1 MKKFCS
7 KFLIKKIDSLLLFK
21 VKTDIFEIPCGIFW
35 ADAGVG
41 EPGRTV
47 NPLASA
53 FGGSNPSPP
62 T

>member
-1 MKKFCS
+1 MNR
-7 KFLIKKIDSLLLFK
+7 
-21 VKTDIFEIPCGIFW
+21 

-47 NPLASA
+47 NPLAQA

-62 T
+62 TLATLVFTVKGNYQHEFTSLIFLFNLNLI

>member
-1 MKKFCS
+1 MN
-7 KFLIKKIDSLLLFK
+7 
-21 VKTDIFEIPCGIFW
+21 IFNARLQKW

-47 NPLASA
+47 NPLADA

-62 T
+62 TGDLNNKKIQIFLPLLKNYSDY